1 MQLKGDRMAFGDTG
15 RRSRPW
21 RILILVTLIVGGILL
36 TRLVEAGRVEP
47 LFLPT
52 PTPTRNA
59 RSHQEE
65 GQAHFASGDL
75 ERSIKAYTEAVRLR
89 PEDAELLAELA
100 RIQTYSSAL
109 IATQEEGSERL
120 QEARISIDRAVA
132 LDEDSAPAWAIRI
145 FVYDWLAAD
154 AEDLRQQQE
163 YFTAAEA
170 SASRAV
176 LLDPENVLALAYDAE
191 VDVDQLRYAEALDK
205 IQSALNLD
213 PSSMDVHRVYG
224 TVLESSGDYE
234 GAIAAYSRAAQ
245 INPNLTFIYLR
256 MGANYRRLRQM
267 DKALEYFSRAATINS
282 QLGIANPIPYWS
294 IGRTY
299 LQDGEFFIAA
309 RNLETAV
316 VISPGNPELL
326 GYLGIIYFKAR
337 NYQNAIATL
346 KCAVDGCTDAE
357 HARLLCDTLAIL
369 DCEDEEQVFRAS
381 GVAGLELGAESLEY
395 YYTYGSALTLDKA
408 SCPEAERVFLHLDR
422 SYGTDPIVSA
432 IISEGRALCE

>member
-1 MQLKGDRMAFGDTG
+1 MHLKGDRMPFGGTG
-15 RRSRPW
+15 RGSRPW
-21 RILILVTLIVGGILL
+21 RILILVALIVGGILL

-59 RSHQEE
+59 LSHQEE

-75 ERSIKAYTEAVRLR
+75 ERSIAAYTQAVRLR
-89 PEDAELLAELA
+89 PEDAELLAALA
-100 RIQTYSSAL
+100 RVQTYSSAL
-109 IATQEEGSERL
+109 IATREDESDRL
-120 QEARISIDRAVA
+120 QEARIAIDQAVA
-132 LDEDSAPAWAIRI
+132 LDEDSAYAWAIRI
-145 FVYDWLAAD
+145 LVYDWLAAEE
-154 AEDLRQQQE
+154 EDLRQQQE
-163 YFTAAEA
+163 YFTAAEV

-176 LLDPENVLALAYDAE
+176 LLDPKNALALAYDAE
-191 VDVDQLRYAEALDK
+191 VAVDQLQYAEALDK
-205 IQSALNLD
+205 IQVALNLD

-267 DKALEYFSRAATINS
+267 DKALEYFARAATINS
-282 QLGIANPIPYWS
+282 QLGIADPIPYWS

-316 VISPGNPELL
+316 VISPGNPQLL

-337 NYQNAIATL
+337 NYENAIATL

-408 SCPEAERVFLHLDR
+408 SCPEAERVFLDLDR